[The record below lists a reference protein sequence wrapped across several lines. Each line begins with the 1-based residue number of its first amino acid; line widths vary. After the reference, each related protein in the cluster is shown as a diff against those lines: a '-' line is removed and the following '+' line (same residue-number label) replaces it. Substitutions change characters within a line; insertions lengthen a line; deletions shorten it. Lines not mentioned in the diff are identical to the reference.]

1 MSDIYI
7 TKGNFPAVIEKLLGR
22 YRVFAPVKK
31 GCCHEFAALKEP
43 GQADLGFRNT
53 RQSPKGLF
61 HPQAERMF
69 EYSLA
74 ADDPQAGILKE
85 APKDFSPR
93 VILGI
98 RPCDAKAFDLDD
110 ANFNT
115 ETIKDPWWVRRREAT
130 TLIGLACNNPCS
142 TCFCTGM
149 GTGPFDTA
157 GLDVLL
163 TDTGDG
169 YAAQVVTER
178 GKNVLGVTTGWESV
192 SSAVQGK
199 IDDLRKSSEQS
210 IGKPFDQTQIA
221 QRDMSEI
228 FNDLP
233 MWEEVQFSCINC
245 GTCTFVCPT
254 CWCFDIQ
261 DEVQGDKGDRLRL
274 WDSCMFPL
282 FTLHGSGHNPR
293 AQKTQRVRQ
302 RFMHKL
308 KYYQDK
314 YHQGSACV
322 GCGRCVQ
329 ACPVNIDIRQVGRQM
344 ASPVCSCPA

>member
-1 MSDIYI
+1 MSDIYYNA
-7 TKGNFPAVIEKLLGR
+7 KENFTGVIEQLMGR
-22 YRVFAPVKK
+22 YRVYAPVKE
-31 GCCHEFAALKEP
+31 GCGHGFAPLDNAEK
-43 GQADLGFRNT
+43 ADLGFSNT
-53 RQSPKGLF
+53 RLSPKGLF

-74 ADDPQAGILKE
+74 KDDPQAGIVKE
-85 APKDFSPR
+85 AQKDFSPR
-93 VILGI
+93 VLLGV

-115 ETIKDPWWVRRREAT
+115 ETIKDPWWVRRRKT
-130 TLIGLACNNPCS
+130 TTMIGLACDSPCS
-142 TCFCTGM
+142 TCFCTSM
-149 GTGPFDTA
+149 GSGPYDTS

-163 TDTGDG
+163 VDAGEG
-169 YAAQVVTER
+169 YAAEVLNEK
-178 GKNVLGVTTGWESV
+178 GKNTLAVTSGWTPV
-192 SSAVQGK
+192 TSAILPLTHK
-199 IDDLRKSSEQS
+199 KKASEQS
-210 IGKPFDQTQIA
+210 IGVAFDPAAIA
-221 QRDMSEI
+221 KKQML
-228 FNDLP
+228 DLYNSP
-233 MWEEVQFSCINC
+233 AWEEVQFACINC
-245 GTCTFVCPT
+245 GACTFVCPT

-261 DEVQGDKGDRLRL
+261 DEVCGDKGERLRL

-293 AQKTQRVRQ
+293 SNKTQRVRQ

-314 YHQGSACV
+314 YNSGPACV

-344 ASPVCSCPA
+344 ASQGCSQPA

>member
-1 MSDIYI
+1 MPDIYY
-7 TKGNFPAVIEKLLGR
+7 TAKENFAGVIERLMGR
-22 YRVFAPVKK
+22 YRVYAPVKEDR
-31 GCCHEFAALKEP
+31 CHGFAPLRSAAE
-43 GQADLGFRNT
+43 ADLGFSNT
-53 RQSPKGLF
+53 RLSPKGLF

-74 ADDPQAGILKE
+74 KDDPQAGIVKE
-85 APKDFSPR
+85 AQKDFSPR
-93 VILGI
+93 VVLGV

-115 ETIKDPWWVRRREAT
+115 ETIKDPWWVRRRET
-130 TLIGLACNNPCS
+130 TTMIGLACDSPCS
-142 TCFCTGM
+142 TCFCTSM
-149 GTGPFDTA
+149 GSGPYDTA

-163 TDTGDG
+163 VDAGEG
-169 YAAQVVTER
+169 YAAEVLSEK
-178 GKNVLGVTTGWESV
+178 GKNTLEVTSGWSPV
-192 SSAVQGK
+192 TSAILPLTHK
-199 IDDLRKSSEQS
+199 KKAAEQS
-210 IGKPFDQTQIA
+210 IGIAFDPAAIAKKPMLELYNSPT
-221 QRDMSEI
+221 
-228 FNDLP
+228 
-233 MWEEVQFSCINC
+233 WEEVQFACINC
-245 GTCTFVCPT
+245 GACTFVCPT

-261 DEVQGDKGDRLRL
+261 DEVCGDKGERLRL

-293 AQKTQRVRQ
+293 SQKTQRVRQ

-314 YHQGSACV
+314 YNSGPACV

-344 ASPVCSCPA
+344 AAQTCSQPA

>member
-7 TKGNFPAVIEKLLGR
+7 AKGNFPGIIERLMGR
-22 YRVFAPVKK
+22 YRIFAPVKK
-31 GCCHEFAALKEP
+31 GRYHEFTPLTTAAE
-43 GQADLGFRNT
+43 ADLGFKNT
-53 RQSPKGLF
+53 RLSPKGLF

-74 ADDPQAGILKE
+74 KDDPQANIVKE
-85 APKDFSPR
+85 TAKDFSPR
-93 VILGI
+93 IILGI
-98 RPCDAKAFDLDD
+98 RPCDAKAFQLDD
-110 ANFNT
+110 ANFDT
-115 ETIKDPWWVRRREAT
+115 DSIKDPWWVRRREAT
-130 TLIGLACNNPCS
+130 TMIGLACNAPCS
-142 TCFCTGM
+142 SCFCTSM

-163 TDTGDG
+163 VDTGDG
-169 YAAQVVTER
+169 YAARVLTEK
-178 GKNVLGVTTGWESV
+178 GKNVLGITEGW
-192 SSAVQGK
+192 SSATSEVQGK
-199 IDDLRKSSEQS
+199 IESLKKEAEQG
-210 IGKPFDQTQIA
+210 IATAFDQAPIA
-221 QRDMSEI
+221 QTDMLELYNSPIWDEI
-228 FNDLP
+228 
-233 MWEEVQFSCINC
+233 QFACINC

-261 DEVQGDKGDRLRL
+261 DEVCGDKGDRLRL

-293 AQKTQRVRQ
+293 SQKTQRVRQ

-314 YHQGSACV
+314 YNSGSACV

-344 ASPVCSCPA
+344 ASPGCSCPA

>member
-1 MSDIYI
+1 MPDIRI
-7 TKGNFPAVIEKLLGR
+7 SKENFPGAIKQLMDR

-31 GCCHEFAALKEP
+31 GRFHEFALLQNVE
-43 GQADLGFRNT
+43 QADLGFSNT
-53 RQSPKGLF
+53 LLSPKGLF

-74 ADDPQAGILKE
+74 REDPNAGILKE
-85 APKDFSPR
+85 AQKDFSPR

-98 RPCDAKAFDLDD
+98 RPCDAKAFELDD

-115 ETIKDPWWVRRREAT
+115 ESIKDPWWVQRRET
-130 TLIGLACNNPCS
+130 TTMIGLACESPCS
-142 TCFCTGM
+142 TCFCTSM

-163 TDTGDG
+163 VNIGEG
-169 YAAQVVTER
+169 YAARALTEK
-178 GKNVLGVTTGWESV
+178 GTKVLEITSGC
-192 SSAVQGK
+192 SSPAGDHLPLAERQQAA
-199 IDDLRKSSEQS
+199 EQR
-210 IGKPFDQTQIA
+210 IGTAFDPAAIA
-221 QRDMSEI
+221 KKEMLELYNS
-228 FNDLP
+228 P
-233 MWEEVQFSCINC
+233 AWEEVQFACLNC
-245 GTCTFVCPT
+245 GACTFVCPT

-261 DEVQGDKGDRLRL
+261 DEVCADKGDRLRL

-293 AQKTQRVRQ
+293 SNKIQRVRQ

-314 YHQGSACV
+314 YNSGPACV

-329 ACPVNIDIRQVGRQM
+329 ACPVNIDIRQVGQKM
-344 ASPVCSCPA
+344 ASPDCSCSI

>member
-1 MSDIYI
+1 MSEIYI
-7 TKGNFPAVIEKLLGR
+7 EKGKFPGVIERLLSR

-31 GCCHEFAALKEP
+31 GRYHEFAAIEAASE
-43 GQADLGFRNT
+43 ADLGFKNT
-53 RQSPKGLF
+53 RLSPKGLF

-69 EYSLA
+69 EYSLSK
-74 ADDPQAGILKE
+74 DDPQAGILTE
-85 APKDFSPR
+85 TSKDFSPR
-93 VILGI
+93 VVLGI
-98 RPCDAKAFDLDD
+98 RPCDAKAFNLDD

-115 ETIKDPWWVRRREAT
+115 DTIKDPWWIRRREAT
-130 TLIGLACNNPCS
+130 IMIGLACNAPCA
-142 TCFCTGM
+142 TCFCTSM

-163 TDTGDG
+163 VDTGDG
-169 YAAQVVTER
+169 YSARVLIEK
-178 GKNVLGVTTGWESV
+178 GKNVFGITDGWSSV
-192 SSAVQGK
+192 SSDVQGK
-199 IDDLRKSSEQS
+199 IDGLKKTSEAS
-210 IGKPFDQTQIA
+210 IPKAFDPEPIA
-221 QRDMSEI
+221 AKEMIEL
-228 FNDLP
+228 FNSP
-233 MWEEVQFSCINC
+233 IWEEVQFACINC
-245 GTCTFVCPT
+245 GACTFSCPT

-293 AQKTQRVRQ
+293 NVKTQRVRQ

-314 YHQGSACV
+314 YGNGAACV

-344 ASPVCSCPA
+344 ASSGCSCPA